1 MTGLIMVIMAF
12 LFGMAL
18 GGLVV
23 GIDRQ
28 SERGEDEKA
37 DGLHKG
43 E

>member
-1 MTGLIMVIMAF
+1 MIGLIMVIVSF
-12 LFGMAL
+12 LCGL
-18 GGLVV
+18 TIGGLVV

-28 SERGEDEKA
+28 SERGENDTT